1 LRVRNKLAEDR
12 NVLRFFIYFCFVL
25 RFEIPI
31 TDDAALISRLA
42 IQTFRESHGTSAAEK
57 DILDYET
64 KRLNVD
70 LFKEELQDPKN
81 IFRVVYL
88 SNVPVAFS
96 KEVFNTPNPKIKE
109 QAVCKLEKLYVL
121 KEYYDQKIGQPL
133 FDLNVELAK
142 TAGQKGMWLYV
153 WTENKRALRFYEKQG
168 FKNIA
173 NTLFKVSETHSNP
186 NYWMYL
192 EF

>member
-1 LRVRNKLAEDR
+1 
-12 NVLRFFIYFCFVL
+12 VL
-25 RFEIPI
+25 RFETPTIK
-31 TDDAALISRLA
+31 DAELLSQLA
-42 IQTFRESHGTSAAEK
+42 VQTFRESHGTSAAEK
-57 DILDYET
+57 DILEYET

-70 LFKEELQDPKN
+70 LFSEELSDVKN
-81 IFRVVYL
+81 VFRVAYL
-88 SNVPVAFS
+88 NDIPVAFS
-96 KEVFNTPNPKIKE
+96 KEIFNTPNPKIKE

-121 KEYYDQKIGQPL
+121 KEFYDQKIGQPL

-142 TAGQKGMWLYV
+142 QAAQTGMWLYV